1 MTQIVKK
8 EYLKMCSEKSFLLS
22 KAVASEPATECLS
35 CGMKDVFK
43 EKSKEK
49 KSLGFECLRAISD
62 AKMIIEL
69 TYGAKMG
76 AGSTERYLSALGFP
90 NETPLGADQIIT
102 NESVCLHHSE
112 YNGTEWV
119 KAFQAY
125 AAATKYGVLI
135 LAKTPEN
142 FQFWAKSKPC
152 LNEVKGIPQGRL
164 NVYIEHTKDD
174 EGGVQGY
181 ICAIS
186 SGAKTSASATVANGK
201 GYILHANGHYY
212 HGDIKNCNRNG
223 KGTNTYVNGAVYY
236 DDYKENEKCGKG
248 KYTYASGDVYDG
260 DWEDG
265 NMHGKGKYTYT
276 SGSVYNG
283 DYKKNEKC
291 GKGKYTYASGAVYDG
306 DWKDNKMHG
315 KGKYT
320 GKDGD
325 VYDGDWKDDKMHG
338 KVYGERW

>member
-181 ICAIS
+181 ICAIN
-186 SGAKTSASATVANGK
+186 SGAITSASATVANGR
-201 GYILHANGHYY
+201 GYLLHANGNYY
-212 HGDIKNCNRNG
+212 HGDLKNGNRNG
-223 KGTNTYVNGAVYY
+223 KGTNTYASGAVYNGNWK
-236 DDYKENEKCGKG
+236 DDEKHGKG
-248 KYTYASGDVYDG
+248 TNTYANGDIYNGYWKDDKRHGKGMMTYASGDVYNG
-260 DWEDG
+260 YWNEDKR
-265 NMHGKGKYTYT
+265 HGKGKYTWED
-276 SGSVYNG
+276 G
-283 DYKKNEKC
+283 D
-291 GKGKYTYASGAVYDG
+291 VYDG

-315 KGKYT
+315 K
-320 GKDGD
+320 
-325 VYDGDWKDDKMHG
+325 
-338 KVYGERW
+338 

>member
-1 MTQIVKK
+1 MKQIVKK
-8 EYLKMCSEKSFLLS
+8 EYLKMCREKSFLLS

-76 AGSTERYLSALGFP
+76 AGDTERYLSALGFP

-142 FQFWAKSKPC
+142 FQFWAKSTPC

-181 ICAIS
+181 ICHLN

-201 GYILHANGHYY
+201 GYLLHADGDYY
-212 HGDIKNCNRNG
+212 HGDIKNDNRNG
-223 KGTNTYVNGAVYY
+223 KGTNTYVSGDVY
-236 DDYKENEKCGKG
+236 DGDFKAGKMHGKG
-248 KYTYASGDVYDG
+248 IYMFANGDIYNGYWNNDKKHGNGMMTYASGDVYNGYWND
-260 DWEDG
+260 DKK
-265 NMHGKGKYTYT
+265 HGKGKYTWK
-276 SGSVYNG
+276 NG
-283 DYKKNEKC
+283 D
-291 GKGKYTYASGAVYDG
+291 VYDG

-320 GKDGD
+320 WKNGN

-338 KVYGERW
+338 K

>member
-181 ICAIS
+181 ICHLN
-186 SGAKTSASATVANGK
+186 SGAKTSASATVKNGR
-201 GYILHANGHYY
+201 GYILHADGDYY
-212 HGDIKNCNRNG
+212 HGDIKDGLKQG
-223 KGTNTYVNGAVYY
+223 KGKYTHVNGDVHYGDFKDNNKHGKGMMTYASGAVYDGY
-236 DDYKENEKCGKG
+236 YKDDKMHGKG
-248 KYTYASGDVYDG
+248 KYTYASGDVYVG
-260 DWEDG
+260 DWKYDFK
-265 NMHGKGKYTYT
+265 HGKGKYTWED
-276 SGSVYNG
+276 G
-283 DYKKNEKC
+283 D
-291 GKGKYTYASGAVYDG
+291 VYDG

-315 KGKYT
+315 K
-320 GKDGD
+320 
-325 VYDGDWKDDKMHG
+325 
-338 KVYGERW
+338 